1 MALEQAELSSV
12 RNHLAVEVWCLDV
25 LVEGQLP
32 HRGRRRQNIEREEV
46 RGFPTGDGFDEAA
59 RGEHAMANGS
69 DACAIDAGLD
79 GVSDS
84 GAENAGWG
92 LGNLWEGHDGLPDLL
107 NRCTNDHG
115 RGDGAERF
123 RWLGGAVKR
132 DQAGEDQHE
141 EQWKRWRQT
150 ATASRAESQAESG
163 ADRAEE
169 HRQWE
174 SDEQANETVE
184 SEDQDEAAKAEQ
196 AKHRHPVSGRKR
208 NLPPESGA
216 EGRKK
221 ADDDR
226 QTEKETPA
234 VELENANAQRR
245 QAETQQSGNED
256 GKPTAVDDSHG
267 RKRVQWPNHP
277 KLSAARGWRA
287 GCKSGERRRPE
298 AVAS

>member
-1 MALEQAELSSV
+1 MRIPSGALQDHLPVALEQAELPSV

-25 LVEGQLP
+25 LIQGQLP

-46 RGFPTGDGFDEAA
+46 RRVPTGDGFDEAA

-69 DACAIDAGLD
+69 DACAVDAGLD
-79 GVSDS
+79 GVSDPR
-84 GAENAGWG
+84 AENPGWG
-92 LGNLWEGHDGLPDLL
+92 LGNLREGHDGLPDSL
-107 NRCTNDHG
+107 NRCTNDHA

-132 DQAGEDQHE
+132 DQAGEHQNED
-141 EQWKRWRQT
+141 QWKGWRQT
-150 ATASRAESQAESG
+150 ATTSRAEPQTKSG

-184 SEDQDEAAKAEQ
+184 SEDQDEATKAEQ

-216 EGRKK
+216 ESRKK

-226 QTEKETPA
+226 QTEKETPT
-234 VELENANAQRR
+234 VELKNANAQRR
-245 QAETQQSGNED
+245 QAETQQSGD
-256 GKPTAVDDSHG
+256 KDRKPTVVDDSQEK
-267 RKRVQWPNHP
+267 KRVQWPNDP
-277 KLSAARGWRA
+277 SPRDSSNGA
-287 GCKSGERRRPE
+287 
-298 AVAS
+298 